1 MVSAARTKGARIYVE
16 GAEREDLRRVAR
28 PAFLRLFSSTLGQR
42 TPSFVFCGS
51 RLDAYR
57 EFVEHLKSGRTEDA
71 LLLVDA
77 EDVVTAATRWE
88 HLKKRKGDEWSRPAR
103 ARETDVRFMSVVM
116 ETWCIAESF
125 PSRQLE
131 RIPKEEV
138 FATLKRSGWTKE
150 GANSFLLVAK
160 ANAQLLA
167 ERSPEFRALCARL
180 HALSS

>member
-1 MVSAARTKGARIYVE
+1 MVSASRTKGARIYVE
-16 GAEREDLRRVAR
+16 GADREDLRRIAR
-28 PAFLRLFSSTLGQR
+28 PAFLRLFSSTLGHR

-51 RLDAYR
+51 RLDAYK

-77 EDVVTAATRWE
+77 EDVVTSATRWE
-88 HLKKRKGDEWSRPAR
+88 HLKKRKGDEWARPAR

-125 PSRQLE
+125 PARQLE
-131 RIPKEEV
+131 RIPKDDV
-138 FATLKRSGWTKE
+138 FATLKKSGWTKE

-160 ANAQLLA
+160 ANAEVLSK
-167 ERSPEFRALCARL
+167 RSPEFKALCERL
-180 HALSS
+180 RELSS

>member
-1 MVSAARTKGARIYVE
+1 MSAARTKGARIYVE

-28 PAFLRLFSSTLGQR
+28 PAFLRLFSTILGER
-42 TPSFVFCGS
+42 TPSFIFCGS
-51 RLDAYR
+51 RLDAYK
-57 EFVEHLKSGRTEDA
+57 EFVEHLKRGRQEAA

-77 EDVVTAATRWE
+77 EDVVTASTRWE
-88 HLKKRKGDEWSRPAR
+88 HLKKRTGDEWSRPAR

-131 RIPKEEV
+131 RIPKDEV
-138 FATLKRSGWTKE
+138 FATLKKSGWTKE
-150 GANSFLLVAK
+150 GANSFLMVAR

-167 ERSPEFRALCARL
+167 KRSPEFKALCDRL
-180 HALSS
+180 RELSS